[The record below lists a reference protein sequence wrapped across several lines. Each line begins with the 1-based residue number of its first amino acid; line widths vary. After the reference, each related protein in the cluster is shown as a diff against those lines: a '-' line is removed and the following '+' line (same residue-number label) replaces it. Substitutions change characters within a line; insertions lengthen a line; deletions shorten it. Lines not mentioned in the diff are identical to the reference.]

1 MPRILSTAGLLVV
14 LLARVVGETTAAE
27 VYRLR
32 YLTAIYL
39 DDKGGGMRQ
48 PEGVACNDRSELVVA
63 DTGKGRLLR
72 YTVDGQ
78 DVKPAGEITAPQLSA
93 PLRVQM
99 STKGDLFVLDGVQRR
114 IFRLGAK
121 GEPRGYLEPEGV
133 PEPTSIVPRSLKL
146 DRDDNIYVL
155 DVFSARVLVLDPG
168 GKYQRQVP
176 FPKAYGFLS
185 DLAVDIKGTIYLLD
199 SVKAAVYA
207 ASKAAKEFAPLAT
220 SLRPHLSFPTSL
232 VVDSRG
238 ILFLVDEHGS
248 GIVLVAQ
255 DGTVLGRQLAMGWTD
270 GLLYY
275 PSQMCLNDKGQVFIA
290 DRGNSRVQVFSIA
303 R

>member
-1 MPRILSTAGLLVV
+1 MSRILSA
-14 LLARVVGETTAAE
+14 LLAAASLVCAGGEAGAAE
-27 VYRLR
+27 AYRLR

-48 PEGVACNDRSELVVA
+48 PEGVACNDKSTLIVA

-72 YTVDGQ
+72 YTVDER
-78 DVKPAGEITAPQLSA
+78 DVKPVGEIAGPELST

-99 STKGDLFVLDGVQRR
+99 NSKEEVFALDGKQRR
-114 IFRLGAK
+114 IVRFGAK
-121 GEPRGYLEPEGV
+121 GEFKGYLAPEGV
-133 PEPTSIVPRSLKL
+133 PEPASVVPRSFKI
-146 DRDDNIYVL
+146 DRNDTIYLL
-155 DVFSARVLVLDPG
+155 DVFSARVLVLDPD
-168 GKYQRQVP
+168 GKYQRQLP
-176 FPKAYGFLS
+176 FPKGYGFLS

-290 DRGNSRVQVFSIA
+290 DRGNSRVQVFSIV